1 MAATI
6 GNFADIDD
14 TAVDAE
20 SPITES
26 LMTQL
31 RDNAYWIDSSFTK
44 SDQGSADYLLETD
57 GSGGVQW
64 VTKNSVQGI
73 NGTKG
78 GGSTG
83 TSSGSPTQVSVI
95 SDRFLRVDAYGVKI
109 GSGESLHAHFIIDSS
124 DNTFVSSAVYLVSGG
139 NEISTVSSGTLTGSF
154 QAIGTTTGVL
164 QARVT
169 GGNYEFY
176 STFASG
182 TFKHTYIWF

>member
-64 VTKNSVQGI
+64 ITKDSVSGI
-73 NGTKG
+73 DGTKDAEDDITISSSSPVQIAILSNKILHLFVTG
-78 GGSTG
+78 WYSTA
-83 TSSGSPTQVSVI
+83 SESGLCNI
-95 SDRFLRVDAYGVKI
+95 
-109 GSGESLHAHFIIDSS
+109 IIDSS
-124 DNTFVSSAVYLVSGG
+124 DDTWVHSRLFVGNSSSA
-139 NEISTVSSGTLTGSF
+139 SSGTITSSYTL
-154 QAIGTTTGVL
+154 IGAGRPTDI
-164 QARVT
+164 RCRKN

-176 STFASG
+176 DATASADSELSF
-182 TFKHTYIWF
+182 TWVWM